1 MNAAIR
7 TQRAFYLI
15 FATATL
21 LILGLI
27 YAWSIFASPIG
38 AAYPDYGPLLS
49 QVFQVS
55 MFAFCVSA
63 LFGAQIIKKVSARLA
78 ILVAAFL
85 LGAGFVLTVFASGS
99 GVWALFL
106 FYGIFAASGCGIA
119 YNAIIALVN
128 PWFPDKIGLCSG
140 VQMMGF
146 GISSLVFGSLA
157 NAMFSVMDWSLVFV
171 IIAVAGVTALLLFA
185 FLVRPAPADIAARL
199 GLKGA
204 AANTREGPTKS
215 QSMLSSKVFWVY
227 SIWATFV
234 LSCGLTVIG
243 TAKQGAEALGFD
255 PSFAA
260 LLVGLVSTMNGVG
273 RVINGAIFDRLG
285 LVPVMMLS
293 AVLAILTMTCMA
305 FSFADNL
312 QIIYVV
318 AAILVAMSYGS
329 VPVMASA
336 YARQRYSAADFAKN
350 LGIVNCNIASAAV
363 VNIAIVLILGSPV
376 GARAPVVYGIL
387 AALGLAALGATF
399 VFKKMYAGD
408 LARITE
414 EESHASSQG
423 EF

>member
-38 AAYPDYGPLLS
+38 ASYPDYRPLLS

-85 LGAGFVLTVFASGS
+85 LGAGFVLTAFASGS

-128 PWFPDKIGLCSG
+128 PWFPDQIGLCSG

-171 IIAVAGVTALLLFA
+171 IIAVAGVTVLLLFA

-215 QSMLSSKVFWVY
+215 QSMLGSKVFWVY

-234 LSCGLTVIG
+234 IACGLTVIG

-255 PSFAA
+255 PGFAA

-318 AAILVAMSYGS
+318 AAILVAMPYGS

-350 LGIVNCNIASAAV
+350 LGIANCNIASAAV
-363 VNIAIVLILGSPV
+363 VNIAIISILGSPV

-408 LARITE
+408 LTRITE
-414 EESHASSQG
+414 EESYASSQG